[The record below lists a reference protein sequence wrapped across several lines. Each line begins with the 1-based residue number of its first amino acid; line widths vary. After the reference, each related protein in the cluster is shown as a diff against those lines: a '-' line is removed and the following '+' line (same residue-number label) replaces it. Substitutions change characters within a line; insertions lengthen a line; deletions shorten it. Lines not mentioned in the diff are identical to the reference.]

1 MDSVSAP
8 QHRRQR
14 APGGVRVKPILA
26 SVVAAALA
34 GCVTISS
41 SLIGTYAGVLPC
53 ADCSGILTE
62 LRLYAEQPSGRA
74 AHYELTETYLG
85 SRDGDRSIGT
95 TGRWTTVRGAASDK
109 DAAVI
114 QIDLGRIDAL
124 KNFLRVGDDE
134 LRLLDRNRREIISLA
149 PRSLYRVSELPA
161 ATLTEGDSGQ
171 TIEVEPGQR
180 VFVVLGSNRATGY
193 TWTLDPPGPGPL
205 TRLADAVYAQGAASL
220 GGSGTEIWLFRA
232 SRAGKQELN
241 FQYRRPAEG
250 HLPAAKTLSYT
261 VSVR

>member
-1 MDSVSAP
+1 M
-8 QHRRQR
+8 
-14 APGGVRVKPILA
+14 KPILA
-26 SVVAAALA
+26 SIVAAALA

-85 SRDGDRSIGT
+85 SREGDRSIGT
-95 TGRWTTVRGAASDK
+95 TGRWTTVRGTASDK

-114 QIDLGRIDAL
+114 QVDLGRIDAL

-134 LRLLDRNRREIISLA
+134 LRLLDRNRREIIALA

-193 TWTLDPPGPGPL
+193 TWTLDPPSPGPL
-205 TRLADAVYAQGAASL
+205 TRLGDAVYAQGAASL

-232 SRAGKQELN
+232 SRTGKQELN
-241 FQYRRPAEG
+241 FQYRRPAER